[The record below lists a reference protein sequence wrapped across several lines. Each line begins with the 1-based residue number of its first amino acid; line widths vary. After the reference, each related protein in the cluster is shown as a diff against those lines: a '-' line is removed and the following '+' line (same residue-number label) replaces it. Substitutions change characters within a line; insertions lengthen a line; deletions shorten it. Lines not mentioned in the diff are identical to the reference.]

1 MDQESHIF
9 DVQVA
14 GTTVVVV
21 PRECLTEFDFAEI
34 ETEGKRVLAWM
45 DKEPANNVLLDL
57 KHSDYFGSSAIG
69 FFMKLWKRARTR
81 KGHMAV
87 CNTSMHAIELIRLI
101 QADKLWHLCESQE
114 QGLAWL
120 ASQ

>member
-1 MDQESHIF
+1 MDQESPIF
-9 DVQVA
+9 DVQVS

-21 PRECLTEFDFAEI
+21 PRECLTEFDFAQI

-45 DKEPANNVLLDL
+45 EQQPTVNVLLDL
-57 KHSDYFGSSAIG
+57 KNSDYFGSSAIG

-87 CNTSMHAIELIRLI
+87 CNTSAHALELIRLI
-101 QADKLWHLCESQE
+101 QADKLWHLCESPD